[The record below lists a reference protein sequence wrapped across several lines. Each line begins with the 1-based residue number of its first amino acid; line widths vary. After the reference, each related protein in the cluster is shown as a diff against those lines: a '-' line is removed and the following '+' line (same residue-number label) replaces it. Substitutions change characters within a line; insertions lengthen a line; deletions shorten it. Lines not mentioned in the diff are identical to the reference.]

1 MKRMLLVMAV
11 AALMAAV
18 LAVTAVPAFATVHPL
33 ANSECAND
41 SASGVATFQDPPGIS
56 PDPLDRAGNDPD
68 KGTTAQPVISV
79 LEAQGSDAEAFKTP
93 PDPTSPIQEH
103 CPARR

>member
-1 MKRMLLVMAV
+1 MRRILLLAMVAVMV
-11 AALMAAV
+11 ALMMSVAG
-18 LAVTAVPAFATVHPL
+18 PAFATVHPL

-103 CPARR
+103 CPAQR